1 MAEDASQLVPV
12 QGRHLGYTEGRDHDE
27 PANEAGFM
35 PGTLNG
41 NRLDAVMETNMP
53 SETEVFYRA
62 AVHYKGAEYLG
73 DIMRFTTPY
82 NENPPEYI
90 GNDDDDNG
98 NDDDNNGQD

>member
-1 MAEDASQLVPV
+1 
-12 QGRHLGYTEGRDHDE
+12 
-27 PANEAGFM
+27 
-35 PGTLNG
+35 
-41 NRLDAVMETNMP
+41 METNMP

-73 DIMRFTTPY
+73 DIMRLTTPY

-90 GNDDDDNG
+90 GDDDDDNGNG